1 MEPLDDLDNLLK
13 GASVEHN
20 KELLTAQSIS
30 RMIDERLI
38 ETRKK
43 LALTF
48 RKEIRLIIIGLLF
61 LSFSLTL
68 SIVSG
73 SPDRGDMIRALI
85 YAGTILYLLVCLLLF
100 IRLMRLS
107 LLQKGTH
114 IRDYV
119 TEIHKKTKRAL
130 HVYLWI
136 SNATG
141 IAMIAALLISFSV
154 SWRTTLFVTIPWGVA
169 LHYINIWYIRKRF
182 GERLDGMKALTE
194 AFN

>member
-1 MEPLDDLDNLLK
+1 MEPLDELDNLLK
-13 GASVEHN
+13 GASGEDN
-20 KELLTAQSIS
+20 KELLTGQSVS

-43 LALTF
+43 LASTF

-61 LSFSLTL
+61 MFFSVTL
-68 SIVSG
+68 SIASG
-73 SPDRGDMIRALI
+73 NPDKGDMIRTLI
-85 YAGTILYLLVCLLLF
+85 YVGTILYLLVCLFLF

-119 TEIHKKTKRAL
+119 TEIYKKTKSAL

-136 SNATG
+136 SNVTG
-141 IAMIAALLISFSV
+141 IAMIAALLVSFSV
-154 SWRTTLFVTIPWGVA
+154 SWRTTLFVTIPWGIA

-182 GERLDGMKALTE
+182 GERLEGMKALTE

>member
-1 MEPLDDLDNLLK
+1 MEQLDDLDDLLR
-13 GASVEHN
+13 GASREHN
-20 KELLTAQSIS
+20 KELLTGQSVS

-43 LALTF
+43 IASTF

-61 LSFSLTL
+61 MSFSVTL
-68 SIVSG
+68 SIASG
-73 SPDRGDMIRALI
+73 NQDKGDMIRTLI
-85 YAGTILYLLVCLLLF
+85 YIGTILYLVVCLLLF
-100 IRLMRLS
+100 TRLMRLS

-119 TEIHKKTKRAL
+119 TEIHKKTKSAL

-136 SNATG
+136 SDAVG
-141 IAMIAALLISFSV
+141 ILMIAALLISFSV
-154 SWRTTLFVTIPWGVA
+154 SWYKALLVTVPWGIL

-182 GERLDGMKALTE
+182 GEKLDGMKALID